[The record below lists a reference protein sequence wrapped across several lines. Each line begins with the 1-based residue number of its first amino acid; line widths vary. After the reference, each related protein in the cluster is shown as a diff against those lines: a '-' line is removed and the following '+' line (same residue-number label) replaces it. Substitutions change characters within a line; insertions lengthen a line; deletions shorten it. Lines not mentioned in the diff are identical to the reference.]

1 MKKYTE
7 YLQYSLWIS
16 DVKTKEIGDGKNGR
30 TKYDPE
36 CIRGIWNSSGSH
48 GIFPVGVK
56 RCTFE
61 DYIDLITSGHSV
73 KRVQKIGV
81 ESFSSRF
88 LFIDLDNDNGE
99 NVTEDELEALKL
111 ITNNRIVFYPST
123 SGTPFR
129 WHLYIETA
137 NPMFV
142 VKDLKRETF
151 KIISELES
159 VCKRKVTCD
168 SKCYQNW
175 HQVCYGMPQREHY
188 KLSIPEGT
196 EFFCHQILKP
206 KDDKEPVIVQR
217 FDTYEEFNTSK
228 RGNCGEQESRLVP
241 YNSKLLSRALNQ
253 PVLVD
258 KSFSISPPSAYKKK
272 LIGKGAEWKVR
283 AGKRY
288 PRAQAWML
296 KLVSQWYKC
305 NLKYGMGFTIRDLE
319 YTMRFL
325 CKTNFEEYETFNMRG
340 IINGL
345 HDRVN
350 KLKGLTYDQIE
361 EQSKGQIRIYRERHY
376 FEDLL
381 AKLANEFMYDECTV
395 MFQDREA
402 MNEAL
407 KRYNISYRTAKRKLN
422 KMGFDIQLMNSSKSH
437 RGKSK
442 IIDFDKY
449 PQNEKGQYLIP
460 RDEVTQQVRNRASKL
475 KIKIKSIKKNT
486 LKRTSEVT
494 EQSE

>member
-16 DVKTKEIGDGKNGR
+16 DVKTKALGEGKNGR

-61 DYIDLITSGHSV
+61 DYIELITSGHSV
-73 KRVQKIGV
+73 KRVQKMGD

-88 LFIDLDNDNGE
+88 LFIDLDNDKDE

-129 WHLYIETA
+129 WHLYVETA

-175 HQVCYGMPQREHY
+175 HQVCYGMPQKQHY
-188 KLSIPEGT
+188 KLSIPDGT

-206 KDDKEPVIVQR
+206 KTDRDPVNVRR
-217 FDTYEEFNTSK
+217 FDTYEDFNASK
-228 RGNCGEQESRLVP
+228 IANAKGDGPRLVP
-241 YNSKLLSRALNQ
+241 YSSRLLSRALNQ

-272 LIGKGAEWKVR
+272 LMEKGVEWKVR
-283 AGKRY
+283 AGNRY
-288 PRAQAWML
+288 PTAQAWML

-319 YTMRFL
+319 YTMRCL
-325 CKTNFEEYETFNMRG
+325 CKTNFEEYETFNMNG

-345 HDRVN
+345 HNRVN
-350 KLKGLTYDQIE
+350 KLKGLTYERIE
-361 EQSKGQIRIYRERHY
+361 EQSNGQIRTYRERHY

-395 MFQDREA
+395 MFQDRES

-407 KRYNISYRTAKRKLN
+407 KRYEISYRTAKRKLN
-422 KMGFDIQLMNSSKSH
+422 KMGFDIQIMSNNRAHRDKNS
-437 RGKSK
+437 

-460 RDEVTQQVRNRASKL
+460 AEEVTQQVRNRASKI
-475 KIKIKSIKKNT
+475 KIKIKSIKKEHAHNERP
-486 LKRTSEVT
+486 K
-494 EQSE
+494 